1 MKHISN
7 WRLGTVFDIEA
18 NGLLDEATI
27 FHVLSF
33 QMADGRSGS
42 IEGTDHVR
50 FKKFLQYHIDNKIP
64 VVGHYMVL
72 FDVPL
77 CEKLLDI
84 DLSELMVIDTVAL
97 SWYLNTKR
105 ELHGLDSFHEDYGI
119 AKPKIDNWDDLSYE
133 EYKFRCEE
141 DVKINVALWKDF
153 MFRLEEIYTIT
164 KHCIDNGKVNPKRLS
179 SNEVVYLDRYV
190 GTSSVDEYINRILT
204 FLMFKMDCARLQEK
218 TRWKADVENIER
230 VHKELSVII
239 EEAKEDLESIMPPIP
254 KYGSRKKPVTPY
266 KKDGTIKVATTKWNQ
281 AIENIG
287 KADEYGNNL
296 TNFTESEN
304 EVSVINKYEKP
315 NANSPDQLKK
325 LFYSHGWVPETF
337 KYVKDPEAMELWV
350 KGGFRKEDKPI
361 PRKIPQINIDGDD
374 GKELCPSILRLTE
387 SEPKILKY
395 DKYTMVKHRLDTI
408 KGFLRDLSEDGY
420 LKARIGG
427 FTNTLR
433 IRHRELVNLVGV
445 DKPYGEDLRGS
456 LTCLDGEVLLGSDLS
471 SLEDRTKHHFMLPH
485 DPDYVATMM
494 AEDYDPHILTAH
506 SAGMVS
512 DAELQGFKLKTLVGD
527 IKEAVAKARKGGK
540 TTNYACVP
548 VENTEVLTKNGWKSY
563 SELSE
568 GDKILSYNT
577 VTDIL
582 EEDELLKLHFFPKQ
596 PIISMGNKWWDIES
610 TEDHRWFGW
619 QRKATGHTRTNNL
632 KRYKEYGF
640 KTTGEVN
647 SEFNIIN
654 SATYNNKD
662 VNSITVEEAT
672 LIGWILSDG
681 YYKWSKDTQ
690 KTSSSFGS
698 KRCVIGMV
706 AQAEHKYY
714 KEVEDC
720 LNSLGAIYRK
730 DIDIGGVKTS
740 PVFKYCISSPWLRVF
755 LDRVVGCRKD
765 KHEVD
770 WVNWVLKLSDK
781 AREGFLYSFWLA
793 DGDSKGKL
801 FNKNMRI
808 TQNKGNI
815 CEAVELAMFFTGKK
829 VTSNVKVGE
838 CLLLTQMSRGYTT
851 AQEFNKKHVGNKDV
865 FCLTTNNSTF
875 IIRQKGNITITGNCV
890 YGGSPEAIAR
900 GGGIDISLAK
910 QLHEGYW
917 KLNWSVKAIGEEQCV
932 FEDSRKQKWLINPI
946 NGFCYSLRTEKD
958 RFSTLAQGTGSFFFD
973 IWVDNILTE
982 MERVFKVKK
991 LTGCFHDEYI
1001 VAFKD
1006 SPKARAMMEKIT
1018 LDAIEK
1024 VNTTFLLRRNL
1035 GCDVQFGQK
1044 YSGIH

>member
-1 MKHISN
+1 MKYINN

-18 NGLLDEATI
+18 NGLLDKASV

-42 IEGTDHVR
+42 IEGTDHAR

-84 DLSELMVIDTVAL
+84 DLTDLMVIDTVAL

-119 AKPKIDNWDDLSYE
+119 AKPKIDNWDDLTYE

-141 DVKINVALWKDF
+141 DVKINVALWQDF
-153 MFRLEEIYTIT
+153 MLRLEEIYTVT
-164 KHCIDNGKVNPKRLS
+164 KHCIDSGKVNPKRLS
-179 SNEVVYLDRYV
+179 SAEVVYLDRYV
-190 GTSSVDEYINRILT
+190 NNSSVDEYVERILT

-218 TRWKADVENIER
+218 TRWKADVENIAR

-254 KYGSRKKPVTPY
+254 KYGSRKKPIEPY
-266 KKDGTIKVATTKWNQ
+266 KKDGTIKVATAKWNQ

-287 KADEYGNNL
+287 KVDEYGNNL

-456 LTCLDGEVLLGSDLS
+456 LTCLEGEVLLGSDLS

-540 TTNYACVP
+540 TTNYA
-548 VENTEVLTKNGWKSY
+548 S
-563 SELSE
+563 
-568 GDKILSYNT
+568 
-577 VTDIL
+577 
-582 EEDELLKLHFFPKQ
+582 
-596 PIISMGNKWWDIES
+596 
-610 TEDHRWFGW
+610 
-619 QRKATGHTRTNNL
+619 
-632 KRYKEYGF
+632 
-640 KTTGEVN
+640 
-647 SEFNIIN
+647 
-654 SATYNNKD
+654 
-662 VNSITVEEAT
+662 
-672 LIGWILSDG
+672 
-681 YYKWSKDTQ
+681 
-690 KTSSSFGS
+690 
-698 KRCVIGMV
+698 
-706 AQAEHKYY
+706 
-714 KEVEDC
+714 
-720 LNSLGAIYRK
+720 
-730 DIDIGGVKTS
+730 
-740 PVFKYCISSPWLRVF
+740 
-755 LDRVVGCRKD
+755 
-765 KHEVD
+765 
-770 WVNWVLKLSDK
+770 
-781 AREGFLYSFWLA
+781 
-793 DGDSKGKL
+793 
-801 FNKNMRI
+801 
-808 TQNKGNI
+808 
-815 CEAVELAMFFTGKK
+815 
-829 VTSNVKVGE
+829 
-838 CLLLTQMSRGYTT
+838 
-851 AQEFNKKHVGNKDV
+851 
-865 FCLTTNNSTF
+865 
-875 IIRQKGNITITGNCV
+875 V

-900 GGGIDISLAK
+900 GGGIDLSLAK

-1006 SPKARAMMEKIT
+1006 SPKARSMMEKIT
-1018 LDAIEK
+1018 LDAIDK

-1044 YSGIH
+1044 YSSIH